1 MVNNWIKYVKSFQ
14 KANKIG
20 KYGDAL
26 KLAGPS
32 YRKQCGLKKKSPK
45 KHKKHHK
52 KKSHSKKK
60 KKRSKGRKKR
70 SPKTA

>member
-52 KKSHSKKK
+52 KRSRSKKK
-60 KKRSKGRKKR
+60 KSRSKRRKKR
-70 SPKTA
+70 SSKTA